1 MVLRAVLSAQ
11 AGRVSRALAMRS
23 GVEMRAARR
32 AAERVG
38 AQVVLGECPSPSQQ
52 LMPKSALKEVL
63 GCKSMSPGRVAYSP
77 QVLLYSDMRGAKGLL
92 EETM

>member
-11 AGRVSRALAMRS
+11 AGRVSRVLAMRS

-38 AQVVLGECPSPSQQ
+38 AQVVLGESHPSQQ
-52 LMPKSALKEVL
+52 LMPCPL
-63 GCKSMSPGRVAYSP
+63 
-77 QVLLYSDMRGAKGLL
+77 
-92 EETM
+92 